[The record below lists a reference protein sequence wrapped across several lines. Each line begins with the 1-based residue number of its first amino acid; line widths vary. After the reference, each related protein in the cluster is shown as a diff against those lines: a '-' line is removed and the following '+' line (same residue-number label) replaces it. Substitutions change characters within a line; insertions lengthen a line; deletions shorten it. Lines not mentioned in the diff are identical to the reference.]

1 MMWINVAA
9 QKLRQ
14 SMSSVLGSRGCRFPN
29 SWPLRNAGKTAYQ
42 VRAHTRSDNVA
53 LILSLVREGVGVGR
67 IFGKRCR
74 SCSISAWMGS
84 ADSPWRAC
92 IDYWAA
98 VAGGMR
104 GVERP
109 PPGVPAA
116 LSGAHELDF
125 DLIKPH
131 RVFIPLQAYPR
142 HVRHVEHA
150 SLNIVRLL

>member
-1 MMWINVAA
+1 MTRHHAFNIHNQMANDVDQCGSAKIAA
-9 QKLRQ
+9 ID
-14 SMSSVLGSRGCRFPN
+14 VFGSRFPN
-29 SWPLRNAGKTAYQ
+29 SWPLRNAGKAAYQ

-109 PPGVPAA
+109 PPGVSFCGDRERCGSSLALKTKSCLPRSAMAA
-116 LSGAHELDF
+116 IG
-125 DLIKPH
+125 
-131 RVFIPLQAYPR
+131 
-142 HVRHVEHA
+142 
-150 SLNIVRLL
+150 

>member
-1 MMWINVAA
+1 MWQRKNCGNRC
-9 QKLRQ
+9 LRF
-14 SMSSVLGSRGCRFPN
+14 SVPGVVGSRT
-29 SWPLRNAGKTAYQ
+29 AG
-42 VRAHTRSDNVA
+42 RSEMQARPRIRSAPTPAATNLA